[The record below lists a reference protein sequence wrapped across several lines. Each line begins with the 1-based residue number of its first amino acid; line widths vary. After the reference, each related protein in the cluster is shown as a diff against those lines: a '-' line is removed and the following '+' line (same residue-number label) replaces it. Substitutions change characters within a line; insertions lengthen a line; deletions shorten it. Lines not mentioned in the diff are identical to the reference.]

1 MRKISGTLCILLGT
15 ALILSALFLFGH
27 NRSEDQRAGEEAAEV
42 TKNIREQIQHMQ
54 ETSQDEPEKTPDPK
68 MPVKQIDGYDYVG
81 YITISGINIE
91 LPVMAQ
97 WDYARLKI
105 APCRQFG
112 SSRTDDLVIAAHN
125 YEAHCGKLKE
135 LVPGDT
141 VVFTDMEGIVNQY
154 TVAKTEVLD
163 PTLVDEVE
171 KSGYDLVLYTC
182 TYGGKTRV
190 TVFCDRAEREQ

>member
-97 WDYARLKI
+97 
-105 APCRQFG
+105 
-112 SSRTDDLVIAAHN
+112 
-125 YEAHCGKLKE
+125 
-135 LVPGDT
+135 
-141 VVFTDMEGIVNQY
+141 
-154 TVAKTEVLD
+154 
-163 PTLVDEVE
+163 
-171 KSGYDLVLYTC
+171 
-182 TYGGKTRV
+182 
-190 TVFCDRAEREQ
+190 